1 MFEDLSIR
9 SITDLAKEKIVPVS
23 MLIEVCHTC
32 NEKCIH
38 CCLPEH
44 NNRGLTVFQYEKIFD
59 QMVEAGTLFV
69 ILTGGEPFMRNDF
82 LDIVK
87 SARDHYLSVTIFT
100 NGTLL
105 TKKIIL
111 ELKKLFVQEVHISL
125 YSAIPEVHDKITK
138 KVGSFQKSLR
148 AIKQLT
154 KTGITTRI
162 KCPLMN
168 KNADNVDCLKKL
180 GRELKADIQFTSVIT
195 SKNDGDDST
204 QSLRM
209 STNQAK
215 KALADDKVDKH
226 SFLPTN
232 FLERPENC
240 VPCDVVFNGGSI
252 DPYGNVFACNQLRIC
267 GGNILN
273 KSLIEIWK
281 NSLEF
286 QKLRSIRL
294 NDLRDCATCDLFK
307 YCVRC
312 PGLALLENGDIL
324 GCSTVAKNNA
334 ILRKEIGVYP
344 NQSHI
349 FAERCK

>member
-1 MFEDLSIR
+1 MTKELSIKY
-9 SITDLAKEKIVPVS
+9 ITDLAKQKIVPVS
-23 MLIEVCHTC
+23 ILVEVCHTC

-44 NNRGLTVFQYEKIFD
+44 DSKGLTLLQYEKLFD

-69 ILTGGEPFMRNDF
+69 ILTGGEPFTRNDF
-82 LDIVK
+82 LDIIR
-87 SARDHYLSVTIFT
+87 SARAHHLSVTIFT

-125 YSAIPEVHDKITK
+125 YSAIPEIHDEITK
-138 KVGSFQKSLR
+138 KTGSFQKSLR
-148 AIKQLT
+148 AIKRLT
-154 KTGITTRI
+154 IAGITVRI

-168 KNADNVDCLKKL
+168 KNADDVEHLKKL
-180 GRELKADIQFTSVIT
+180 AKDLKSDIQFTSVIT
-195 SKNDGDDST
+195 SKNDGDNST

-209 STNQAK
+209 TTNQLK
-215 KALADDKVDKH
+215 KTLTDNKVDKH

-232 FLERPENC
+232 FSDCPENC

-252 DPYGNVFACNQLRIC
+252 DPYGNVFVCNQLRIC
-267 GGNILN
+267 GGNILD
-273 KSLIEIWK
+273 KSLNEIWK
-281 NSLEF
+281 NSPVF
-286 QKLRSIRL
+286 QKLRNIRL
-294 NDLRDCATCDLFK
+294 KDLRECTTCDLFR
-307 YCVRC
+307 YCARC
-312 PGLALLENGDIL
+312 PGLALLEDGNL
-324 GCSTVAKNNA
+324 FGCSTVAKNNA

-344 NQSHI
+344 NQTHI